1 MLVRLPLRR
10 SLDPSLEPQ
19 GRKFMGNGHG
29 ASHRARLPK
38 PPRTPPRGGPPR
50 AASPTEGSRH
60 ERRPRALRI
69 SDVDDD
75 HMIRSRPCA
84 PTRAAPAASNW
95 ARRVSPQVSAPEQDR
110 SRHPEENPPR
120 SAAWGET
127 GSPHRALPRCG
138 RRAAKTSHRAA
149 SLASCRTAHY
159 RAAAPTVALRNSHR
173 ATSPGAHRRAGRAT
187 SPSARTRGAPPQ
199 DRGALP
205 A

>member
-1 MLVRLPLRR
+1 MSYNRVISRAIIMTSLPPLPAPVNLMQKGKVLLYMFVRLPLRR
-10 SLDPSLEPQ
+10 SQDPSLEPQ

-127 GSPHRALPRCG
+127 GV
-138 RRAAKTSHRAA
+138 SHRAA
-149 SLASCRTAHY
+149 
-159 RAAAPTVALRNSHR
+159 
-173 ATSPGAHRRAGRAT
+173 
-187 SPSARTRGAPPQ
+187 
-199 DRGALP
+199 
-205 A
+205 